1 MTEPERIQKILEETK
16 KLSEELFK
24 PRSKEFQEA
33 LDEATF
39 EGSPQNL
46 VDPDDKDE

>member
-1 MTEPERIQKILEETK
+1 MTELERIQKIMEETK

-24 PRSKEFQEA
+24 PRTKVLQEA

>member
-1 MTEPERIQKILEETK
+1 MTESVRIQKILEETK
-16 KLSEELFK
+16 TLSEELFK
-24 PRSKEFQEA
+24 PRSKELQEA

-46 VDPDDKDE
+46 VDPDDKDD

>member
-1 MTEPERIQKILEETK
+1 MTESVRIQKILEETK

-33 LDEATF
+33 LDESIF